1 MEDATVPWQG
11 RQARHETARLSAA
24 GAEAEVPHRPPA
36 APRRQPPRGDRPQA
50 VPRQLVRPKSLRALP
65 LPQIHEP
72 RGPCRREK
80 MAGRKENPKNTES
93 WPEISKDKG
102 LGKDAPGTCS
112 AGQGRSDPEPFGSS
126 TRSFQTRRLFSP
138 PVFFHYI
145 SASLSSKAALKLSIC
160 LRSQP
165 GSKKQKKKKTRPKRL
180 PLPQTPPQP
189 APGGRCETRAGR

>member
-1 MEDATVPWQG
+1 
-11 RQARHETARLSAA
+11 
-24 GAEAEVPHRPPA
+24 
-36 APRRQPPRGDRPQA
+36 
-50 VPRQLVRPKSLRALP
+50 
-65 LPQIHEP
+65 
-72 RGPCRREK
+72 

-165 GSKKQKKKKTRPKRL
+165 GSKKQKKKNPAKKAAA
-180 PLPQTPPQP
+180 PPNP
-189 APGGRCETRAGR
+189 TSAGPGREV